1 MKKRN
6 YKRIGAMAMAAVMAV
21 SMVPTSVW
29 AAGPLVKVATDSS
42 AQMSS
47 DPEAVYVNNYSGSV
61 RSENFNDNWK
71 FYLGDASGAE
81 EPGFND
87 SSWTQVNLPH
97 DYSIEQD
104 YTTSGE
110 AESGYLPGGTGWY
123 RKNFTIDS
131 SAAGKEIRIDFGGVY
146 MNSTVWVNGHEVGSH
161 PYGYTPF
168 SFDISDYVN
177 YGGDNV
183 ITVKVNHQ
191 TPSSRWYSGS
201 GIYRSVDLTITDPV
215 HVDLNGTKIE
225 TPNLEEEAG
234 GTVNTDISTTI
245 ANDSAE
251 AQSVTLTHTVF
262 PKDGDVEDSIG
273 TVTTE
278 AVEVAA
284 GASAD
289 IDATVQVNAPELWST
304 DNPALYTVR
313 TEVKVG
319 DTVVDTY
326 DTEYGFRYFNFDSN
340 TGFSLNGE
348 NMKLKGVCMH
358 HDQGALGA
366 EAWADA
372 ISRQVRILK
381 EMGCNSIRVT
391 HNPAADELIE
401 ACNEQGILVVEEAFD
416 GWMYPKNGN
425 SNDYSGWFNQ
435 TIGADNTILGAEE
448 GMTWAQF
455 DLTAMIKRGQNAP
468 SIIMWS
474 LGNEV
479 QEGTAYGLGQAY
491 ADAQSKLIAWAQAL
505 DSTRLVTRGDNNVK
519 GSTSGTA
526 YNIMDSLAQAGGAVG
541 LNYTNGAQYDTQHSA
556 SPDWLIY
563 GSETA
568 SSVNSRGIYDRL
580 GSGGASQTSDKN
592 LTSYDNSAVG
602 WGALA
607 SSAWYDVIQRD
618 FVAGEY
624 VWTGF
629 DYIGEPTPW
638 NGTGTGAVSSWPSP
652 KNSYFGI
659 VDTAGLPKDS
669 YYFYQSQWNDDVDT
683 LHILPAWNED
693 VVATNGSGEVPV
705 VVYTDAAKVK
715 LTLTTADGE
724 VKDLGT
730 KEFTTKTTNAGYT
743 YQIYEGEG
751 ANGTAHKNLY
761 LTWNVP
767 FEEGTISAEAW
778 DAEGNKIDLD
788 QVEGRTS
795 VTTTGDEAKLDAEAD
810 RTEIAADGTELSYIT
825 VSVEDENG
833 EIVPDASNNVKF
845 TVEGEGTL
853 VGVDNGEQAD
863 HQSYQDDNRDAFSGQ
878 LVAIVQSTKN
888 AGEIKVTASSDGLE
902 PAVVTINTTPVEE
915 ETGETSLSYYM
926 MSRNYYVKTG
936 NMPQLA
942 DTVKAVYSDGSEKDM
957 TVTWDDIADEQI
969 TQTGTF
975 SVAGVTE
982 AGDTVSVTVNMID
995 QVAALLNYS
1004 TTVPAGTKP
1013 VLPESR
1019 PAVLQNGEVISAS
1032 FPVEWGEPEGSYD
1045 EEGAVTVTGTA
1056 NVLGQEMTVSA
1067 VVRVQEQQVTIGDN
1081 VAGSANL
1088 SQDIEEQ
1095 YQSDTLSAII
1105 DGQTA
1110 ISANTSGGPNPTA
1123 WSNWNSTNKNNDTD
1137 AEITFRYDTQQR
1149 IGQIVV
1155 YFAKDNSGLRFPNPG
1170 TTEIYISET
1179 GEDGSWTE
1187 VETKE
1192 TIAES
1197 ENPERVKAYTYDFD
1211 PQTATYVKLRVV
1223 NPTGTD
1229 LSKPSVAIT
1238 EVELN
1243 EWTGSYTTNSTA
1255 VLQSLNVNG
1264 LEVSEADLASGT
1276 FNTEAILIDE
1286 IQYAG
1291 ADNAAVT
1298 YIPPYEN
1305 TAKLIVE
1312 SEDHS
1317 TRNTFTINLGAA
1329 ASTGDPEDASRDYDY
1344 KKTTATAASEYA
1356 ATGTEGPASY
1366 AVDNNTGTWWHTD
1379 WSVTVPMS
1387 DFWIMLELE
1396 DETMLDALRYYGR
1409 DGSINGHVGDYKVE
1423 VSTDGE
1429 AWTTAC
1435 TGSWENVSGWQI
1447 AEFVQPM
1454 MAKYVRLTGL
1464 STYGDSGDNR
1474 FMSAA
1479 ELRVRMAEDTTDISS
1494 AEITVPEVKEA
1505 DVIDADHPVT
1515 LNADEITVTL
1525 DGAELRY
1532 GVDYIV
1538 SYENNTAEG
1547 TATAI
1552 VTGLSQYG
1560 YSGSVSAE
1568 FEIRVSG
1575 GTEVTATGVDVKT
1588 APAKNTYTEGEKLDP
1603 SGLVLTVSYSDG
1615 STADVAYSDETAGDF
1630 TFSPDLDTELAA
1642 GNVTVTVGYAGFETM
1657 FDVRVDE
1664 KEPVD
1669 PEPGTEVSTAVLEY
1683 AIELAEGVNT
1693 DGVVDAVKEYFDN
1706 SLQTAKDLLA
1716 KVQAGDSSV
1725 TQSDVNTAWGNLLYA
1740 MQFMEFKKGDKT
1752 DLEKVIALADEM
1764 NSSIDDYLD
1773 AGKEAFTTALAEAK
1787 DVYNDGNA
1795 MQDEVNTAWMN
1806 LLEAMTKMMLK
1817 PSKELLDDLIA
1828 QAESLNAA
1836 DYEAESFS
1844 VLTAALASAKA
1855 VSADENATQ
1864 DAIDASASDLQ
1875 DAIAKLT
1882 TAGGGTA
1889 AGGDDQQSGAS
1900 GDNGQAAAGDDGKD
1914 GAVGDGQGQIVA
1926 GSSQTQSGSS
1936 AQGSTSVSKQAGT
1949 KATKTGD
1956 TSTVFPFAAAATVA
1970 AAAAVVTVLRKKED
1984 K

>member
-6 YKRIGAMAMAAVMAV
+6 LRGVGAMAMAAVLTLG
-21 SMVPTSVW
+21 MVPGTVY
-29 AAGPLVKVATDSS
+29 AAGPQVRVASDSDV
-42 AQMSS
+42 QMSS
-47 DPEAVYVNNYSGSV
+47 DPEAVYVNSYSGTE

-87 SSWTQVNLPH
+87 SSWEQVNLPH
-97 DYSIEQD
+97 DYSIEQE
-104 YTTSGE
+104 YSRSGE
-110 AESGYLPGGTGWY
+110 AESGYLLGGTGWY
-123 RKNFTIDS
+123 RKNFTIGS
-131 SAAGKEIRIDFGGVY
+131 SAEGKRIRIDFGGVY
-146 MNSTVWVNGHEVGSH
+146 MDSTIWVNGHEVGSH

-168 SFDISDYVN
+168 SFDITDYVN

-201 GIYRSVDLTITDPV
+201 GIYRSVDLTITDSV
-215 HVDLNGTKIE
+215 HVDLYGTKVE
-225 TPNLEEEAG
+225 TPNLESEAG
-234 GTVNTDISTTI
+234 GTVSTNVSATVV
-245 ANDSAE
+245 NDSAE

-262 PKDGDVEDSIG
+262 PKDGDAEDSIG

-284 GASAD
+284 GASAE
-289 IDATVQVNAPELWST
+289 IDATVPADNPQLWST
-304 DNPALYTVR
+304 DSPALYTVR

-326 DTEYGFRYFNFDSN
+326 DTEYGYRYFKIDTN

-372 ISRQVRILK
+372 INRQVKILK

-401 ACNEQGILVVEEAFD
+401 ACNEQGILVIDEAFD

-425 SNDYSGWFNQ
+425 SNDYSVWFNQ
-435 TIGADNTILGAEE
+435 TIDDGNEIIGAES

-479 QEGTAYGLGQAY
+479 QEGTAYGLNQTY
-491 ADAQSKLIAWAQAL
+491 ADAQSKLIAWAQEL

-519 GSTSGTA
+519 GNTSGTA
-526 YNIMDSLAQAGGAVG
+526 YNIMDSLAQSGGAVG
-541 LNYTNGAQYDTQHSA
+541 LNYTNGGQYDAQHEA
-556 SPDWLIY
+556 SPDWPIY

-580 GSGGASQTSDKN
+580 GNGGASQTADKY

-638 NGTGTGAVSSWPSP
+638 NGTSAGAVSSWPSP

-659 VDTAGLPKDS
+659 IDTAGLPKDS

-693 VVATNGSGEVPV
+693 VVTTNGSGEVPV

-730 KEFTTKTTNAGYT
+730 KEFTTKTTEAGYT

-751 ANGTAHKNLY
+751 ANATEHKNLY

-778 DAEGNKIDLD
+778 DAEGNEIDLD
-788 QVEGRTS
+788 QAEGRTY

-833 EIVPDASNNVKF
+833 EIVPDAANNVKF

-888 AGEIKVTASSDGLE
+888 AGEIKVTASADGLD
-902 PAVVTINTTPVEE
+902 PAVVTINTTPVEDE
-915 ETGETSLSYYM
+915 SGETSLSYYM
-926 MSRNYYVKTG
+926 MSRNFYVKTG
-936 NMPQLA
+936 NMPQLPE
-942 DTVKAVYSDGSEKDM
+942 TVTAVYSDNSEADM
-957 TVTWDDIADEQI
+957 AVTWNEISEEQI
-969 TQTGTF
+969 AQTGTF

-982 AGDTVSVTVNMID
+982 AGDVVSVTVNMID
-995 QVAALLNYS
+995 QVAALLNYT
-1004 TTVPAGTKP
+1004 TTVPVGTEP

-1032 FPVEWGEPEGSYD
+1032 FPVEWGEPDGSYD
-1045 EEGAVTVTGTA
+1045 EVGPVTVTGTA

-1067 VVRVQEQQVTIGDN
+1067 VVRVQEQQVTIGDS
-1081 VAGSANL
+1081 VTGAANL
-1088 SQDIEEQ
+1088 SQDIEAGF
-1095 YQSDTLSAII
+1095 QSDTLEAIK
-1105 DGQTA
+1105 DGNTA
-1110 ISANTSGGPNPTA
+1110 ISDNTSGGANPTA
-1123 WSNWNSTNKNNDTD
+1123 WSNWSNTNNNNDND

-1155 YFAKDNSGLRFPNPG
+1155 YFARDNSGLRFPNAG

-1179 GEDGSWTE
+1179 GEDNSWTK
-1187 VETKE
+1187 VEAEE

-1197 ENPERVKAYTYDFD
+1197 ENPARVKAYTYDFD
-1211 PQTATYVKLRVV
+1211 PQLATYVKLRVV

-1229 LSKPSVAIT
+1229 LAKPSVAIT
-1238 EVELN
+1238 EVALN
-1243 EWTGSYTTNSTA
+1243 EWNGSYTTNSSA
-1255 VLQSLNVNG
+1255 VLASLNVNG
-1264 LEVSEADLASGT
+1264 LEVGENDLAAGS
-1276 FNTEAILIDE
+1276 FDTEAVVIDE
-1286 IQYAG
+1286 IQYSG

-1305 TAKLIVE
+1305 AAKLIIE

-1317 TRNTFTINLGAA
+1317 TRNTFTINLGAEA
-1329 ASTGDPEDASRDYDY
+1329 ATGDAADDSRDYDY
-1344 KKTTATAASEYA
+1344 TKTTATAASEYP
-1356 ATGTEGPASY
+1356 GGGNEGPASY
-1366 AVDNNTGTWWHTD
+1366 AVDNNTGTWWHTN
-1379 WSVTVPMS
+1379 WNVTVPMS
-1387 DFWIMLELE
+1387 DFWITLELE

-1435 TGSWENVSGWQI
+1435 TGTWANEAGWQI
-1447 AEFVQPM
+1447 AVFEQPM
-1454 MAKYVRLTGL
+1454 AAKYVRLTGL
-1464 STYGDSGDNR
+1464 STFGDSGNNR

-1479 ELRVRMAEDTTDISS
+1479 ELRVRMAEATTDISN
-1494 AEITVPEVKEA
+1494 AEITVPEVKE
-1505 DVIDADHPVT
+1505 VDAVDEDHPVT

-1552 VTGLSQYG
+1552 VTGLGQYG
-1560 YSGSVSAE
+1560 YSGSASAE

-1575 GTEVTATGVDVKT
+1575 GTEVTATGIAVKT
-1588 APAKNTYTEGEKLDP
+1588 APAKNIYTEGETLDP

-1615 STADVAYSDETAGDF
+1615 SAEDVAYSDETADGF
-1630 TFSPDLDTELAA
+1630 TFTPGLDTALEA

-1657 FDVRVDE
+1657 FDIRVDE
-1664 KEPVD
+1664 KEPV
-1669 PEPGTEVSTAVLEY
+1669 EPSGDISTAVLEY
-1683 AIELAEGVNT
+1683 AIELAEGVST
-1693 DGVVDAVKEYFDN
+1693 DGVVDAVKENFEN
-1706 SLQTAKDLLA
+1706 ALQNAKDVLT
-1716 KVQAGDSSV
+1716 KVEAGDAAV
-1725 TQSDVNTAWGNLLYA
+1725 TQNEVDTAWKELIKA
-1740 MQFMEFKKGDKT
+1740 MQYMEFEKGDKT

-1764 NSSIDDYLD
+1764 NNNLDSYLD
-1773 AGKEAFTTALAEAK
+1773 AGKDAFTSALAAAK
-1787 DVYNDGNA
+1787 EVYADGNA
-1795 MQDEVNTAWMN
+1795 MQDEVDTAWKNLMN
-1806 LLEAMTKMMLK
+1806 AMAELRLA
-1817 PSKELLDDLIA
+1817 PSKELLEDLIS
-1828 QAESLNAA
+1828 QAEGLNEA

-1844 VLTAALASAKA
+1844 AMRSALADAKDVFA
-1855 VSADENATQ
+1855 NENATEEEVATSVAALEEALAQ
-1864 DAIDASASDLQ
+1864 
-1875 DAIAKLT
+1875 LT
-1882 TAGGGTA
+1882 PVST
-1889 AGGDDQQSGAS
+1889 S
-1900 GDNGQAAAGDDGKD
+1900 GDSGQAGTGNDVQADAGTG
-1914 GAVGDGQGQIVA
+1914 
-1926 GSSQTQSGSS
+1926 SQTSGSS
-1936 AQGSTSVSKQAGT
+1936 DSGNSSSNTSGS
-1949 KATKTGD
+1949 KAVKTGD
-1956 TSTVFPFAAAATVA
+1956 TANVLPFAAAAAIA
-1970 AAAAVVTVLRKKED
+1970 AGAAVIALKKKED

>member
-6 YKRIGAMAMAAVMAV
+6 LRGVGAMAMAAVLTLG
-21 SMVPTSVW
+21 MVPGTVY
-29 AAGPLVKVATDSS
+29 AAGPQVRVASDSDV
-42 AQMSS
+42 QMSS
-47 DPEAVYVNNYSGSV
+47 DPEAVYVNSYSGTE

-87 SSWTQVNLPH
+87 SSWDQVNLPH

-131 SAAGKEIRIDFGGVY
+131 SAEGKRIRIDFGGVY
-146 MNSTVWVNGHEVGSH
+146 MNSTVWVNGHEVGTH
-161 PYGYTPF
+161 PYGYTAF
-168 SFDISDYVN
+168 SYDITDYIN

-183 ITVKVNHQ
+183 ITVKVDHQ

-201 GIYRSVDLTITDPV
+201 GIYRSVDLTIMDSV

-225 TPNLEEEAG
+225 TPNLETEAG
-234 GTVNTDISTTI
+234 GTVSTNVSTTVV
-245 ANDSAE
+245 NDSAE
-251 AQSVTLTHTVF
+251 AQNVTLTHTVF
-262 PKDGDVEDSIG
+262 PKDGDAEDSIG

-284 GASAD
+284 GASAE
-289 IDATVQVNAPELWST
+289 IDATVPADNPQLWST
-304 DNPALYTVR
+304 DSPALYTVR

-326 DTEYGFRYFNFDSN
+326 DTEYGYRYFKIDTN

-372 ISRQVRILK
+372 INRQVKILK

-401 ACNEQGILVVEEAFD
+401 ACNEQGILVIDEAFD

-425 SNDYSGWFNQ
+425 SNDYSVWFNQ
-435 TIGADNTILGAEE
+435 TIDDGNEIIGAES

-479 QEGTAYGLGQAY
+479 QEGTAYGLNQTY
-491 ADAQSKLIAWAQAL
+491 ADAQSKLIAWAQEL

-519 GSTSGTA
+519 GNTSGTA
-526 YNIMDSLAQAGGAVG
+526 YNIMDSLAQSGGAVG
-541 LNYTNGAQYDTQHSA
+541 LNYTNGGQYDAQHEA
-556 SPDWLIY
+556 SPDWPIY

-580 GSGGASQTSDKN
+580 GNGGASQTADKY

-638 NGTGTGAVSSWPSP
+638 NGTSAGAVSSWPSP

-659 VDTAGLPKDS
+659 IDTAGLPKDS

-693 VVATNGSGEVPV
+693 VVTTNGSGEVPV

-730 KEFTTKTTNAGYT
+730 KEFTTKTTEAGYT

-751 ANGTAHKNLY
+751 ANATEHKNLY

-778 DAEGNKIDLD
+778 DAEGNEIDLD
-788 QVEGRTS
+788 QAEGRTY

-833 EIVPDASNNVKF
+833 EIVPDAANNVKF

-888 AGEIKVTASSDGLE
+888 AGEIKVTASADGLD
-902 PAVVTINTTPVEE
+902 PAVVTINTTPVEDE
-915 ETGETSLSYYM
+915 SGETSLSYYM
-926 MSRNYYVKTG
+926 MSRNFYVKTG
-936 NMPQLA
+936 NMPQLPE
-942 DTVKAVYSDGSEKDM
+942 TVTAVYSDNSEADM
-957 TVTWDDIADEQI
+957 AVTWNEISEEQI
-969 TQTGTF
+969 AQTGTF

-982 AGDTVSVTVNMID
+982 AGDVVSVTVNMID
-995 QVAALLNYS
+995 QVAALLNYT
-1004 TTVPAGTKP
+1004 TTVPVGTEP

-1032 FPVEWGEPEGSYD
+1032 FPVEWGEPDGSYD
-1045 EEGAVTVTGTA
+1045 EVGPVTVTGTA

-1067 VVRVQEQQVTIGDN
+1067 VVRVQEQQVTIGDS
-1081 VAGSANL
+1081 VTGAANL
-1088 SQDIEEQ
+1088 SQDIEAGF
-1095 YQSDTLSAII
+1095 QSDTLEAIK
-1105 DGQTA
+1105 DGNTA
-1110 ISANTSGGPNPTA
+1110 ISDNTSGGANPTA
-1123 WSNWNSTNKNNDTD
+1123 WSNWSNTNNNNDND

-1155 YFAKDNSGLRFPNPG
+1155 YFARDNSGLRFPNAG

-1179 GEDGSWTE
+1179 GEDNSWTK
-1187 VETKE
+1187 VEAEE

-1197 ENPERVKAYTYDFD
+1197 ENPARVKAYTYDFD
-1211 PQTATYVKLRVV
+1211 PQLATYVKLRVV

-1229 LSKPSVAIT
+1229 LAKPSVAIT
-1238 EVELN
+1238 EVALN
-1243 EWTGSYTTNSTA
+1243 EWNGSYTTNSSA
-1255 VLQSLNVNG
+1255 VLASLNVNG
-1264 LEVSEADLASGT
+1264 LEVGENDLAAGS
-1276 FNTEAILIDE
+1276 FDTEAVVIDE
-1286 IQYAG
+1286 IQYSG

-1305 TAKLIVE
+1305 AAKLIIE

-1317 TRNTFTINLGAA
+1317 TRNTFTINLGAEA
-1329 ASTGDPEDASRDYDY
+1329 ATGDAADDSRDYDY
-1344 KKTTATAASEYA
+1344 TKTTATAASEYP
-1356 ATGTEGPASY
+1356 GGGNEGPASY
-1366 AVDNNTGTWWHTD
+1366 AVDNNTGTWWHTN
-1379 WSVTVPMS
+1379 WNVTVPMS
-1387 DFWIMLELE
+1387 DFWITLELE

-1435 TGSWENVSGWQI
+1435 TGTWANEAGWQI
-1447 AEFVQPM
+1447 AVFEQPM
-1454 MAKYVRLTGL
+1454 AAKYVRLTGL
-1464 STYGDSGDNR
+1464 STFGDSGNNR

-1479 ELRVRMAEDTTDISS
+1479 ELRVRMAEATTDISN
-1494 AEITVPEVKEA
+1494 AEITVPEVKE
-1505 DVIDADHPVT
+1505 VDAVDEDHPVT

-1552 VTGLSQYG
+1552 VTGLGQYG
-1560 YSGSVSAE
+1560 YSGSASAE

-1575 GTEVTATGVDVKT
+1575 GTEVTATGIAVKT
-1588 APAKNTYTEGEKLDP
+1588 APAKNIYTEGETLDP

-1615 STADVAYSDETAGDF
+1615 SAEDVAYSDETADGF
-1630 TFSPDLDTELAA
+1630 TFTPGLDTALEA

-1657 FDVRVDE
+1657 FDIRVDE
-1664 KEPVD
+1664 KEPV
-1669 PEPGTEVSTAVLEY
+1669 EPSGDISTAVLEY
-1683 AIELAEGVNT
+1683 AIELAEGVST
-1693 DGVVDAVKEYFDN
+1693 DGVVDAVKENFEN
-1706 SLQTAKDLLA
+1706 ALQNAKDVLT
-1716 KVQAGDSSV
+1716 KVEAGDAAV
-1725 TQSDVNTAWGNLLYA
+1725 TQNEVDTAWKELIKA
-1740 MQFMEFKKGDKT
+1740 MQYMEFEKGDKT

-1764 NSSIDDYLD
+1764 NNNLDSYLD
-1773 AGKEAFTTALAEAK
+1773 AGKDAFTSALAAAK
-1787 DVYNDGNA
+1787 EVYADGNA
-1795 MQDEVNTAWMN
+1795 MQDEVDTAWKNLMN
-1806 LLEAMTKMMLK
+1806 AMAELRLA
-1817 PSKELLDDLIA
+1817 PSKELLEDLIS
-1828 QAESLNAA
+1828 QAEGLNEA

-1844 VLTAALASAKA
+1844 AMRSALADAKDVFA
-1855 VSADENATQ
+1855 NENATEEEVATSVAALEEALAQ
-1864 DAIDASASDLQ
+1864 
-1875 DAIAKLT
+1875 LT
-1882 TAGGGTA
+1882 PVST
-1889 AGGDDQQSGAS
+1889 S
-1900 GDNGQAAAGDDGKD
+1900 GDSGQAGTGNDVQADAGTG
-1914 GAVGDGQGQIVA
+1914 
-1926 GSSQTQSGSS
+1926 SQTSGSS
-1936 AQGSTSVSKQAGT
+1936 DSGNSSSNTSGS
-1949 KATKTGD
+1949 KAVKTGD
-1956 TSTVFPFAAAATVA
+1956 TANVLPFAAAAAIA
-1970 AAAAVVTVLRKKED
+1970 AGAAVIALKKKED

>member
-6 YKRIGAMAMAAVMAV
+6 LRGVGAMAMAAVLTLG
-21 SMVPTSVW
+21 MVPGTVY
-29 AAGPLVKVATDSS
+29 AAGPQVRVASDSDV
-42 AQMSS
+42 QMSS
-47 DPEAVYVNNYSGSV
+47 DPEAVYVNSYSGSE

-87 SSWTQVNLPH
+87 SSWDQVNLPH

-131 SAAGKEIRIDFGGVY
+131 SAEGKRIRIDFGGVY
-146 MNSTVWVNGHEVGSH
+146 MNSTVWVNGHEVGTH
-161 PYGYTPF
+161 PYGYTAF
-168 SFDISDYVN
+168 SYDITDYIN

-183 ITVKVNHQ
+183 ITVKVDHQ

-201 GIYRSVDLTITDPV
+201 GIYRSVDLTIMDSV

-225 TPNLEEEAG
+225 TPNLETEAG
-234 GTVNTDISTTI
+234 GTVSTNVSTTVV
-245 ANDSAE
+245 NDSAE
-251 AQSVTLTHTVF
+251 AQNVTLTHTVF
-262 PKDGDVEDSIG
+262 PKDGDAEDSIG

-284 GASAD
+284 GASAE
-289 IDATVQVNAPELWST
+289 IDATVPADNPQLWST
-304 DNPALYTVR
+304 DSPALYTVR

-326 DTEYGFRYFNFDSN
+326 DTEYGYRYFKIDTN

-372 ISRQVRILK
+372 INRQVKILK

-401 ACNEQGILVVEEAFD
+401 ACNEQGILVIDEAFD

-425 SNDYSGWFNQ
+425 SNDYSVWFNQ
-435 TIGADNTILGAEE
+435 TIDDGNEIIGAES

-479 QEGTAYGLGQAY
+479 QEGTAYGLNQTY
-491 ADAQSKLIAWAQAL
+491 ADAQSKLIAWAQEL

-519 GSTSGTA
+519 GNTSGTA
-526 YNIMDSLAQAGGAVG
+526 YNIMDSLAQSGGAVG
-541 LNYTNGAQYDTQHSA
+541 LNYTNGGQYDAQHEA
-556 SPDWLIY
+556 SPDWPIY

-580 GSGGASQTSDKN
+580 GNGGASQTADKY

-638 NGTGTGAVSSWPSP
+638 NGTSAGAVSSWPSP

-659 VDTAGLPKDS
+659 IDTAGLPKDS

-693 VVATNGSGEVPV
+693 VVTTNGSGEVPV

-730 KEFTTKTTNAGYT
+730 KEFTTKTTEAGYT

-751 ANGTAHKNLY
+751 ANATEHKNLY

-778 DAEGNKIDLD
+778 DAEGNEIDLD
-788 QVEGRTS
+788 QAEGRTY

-833 EIVPDASNNVKF
+833 EIVPDAANNVKF

-888 AGEIKVTASSDGLE
+888 AGEIKVTASADGLD
-902 PAVVTINTTPVEE
+902 PAVVTINTTPVEDE
-915 ETGETSLSYYM
+915 SGETSLSYYM
-926 MSRNYYVKTG
+926 MSRNFYVKTG
-936 NMPQLA
+936 NMPQLPE
-942 DTVKAVYSDGSEKDM
+942 TVTAVYSDNSEADM
-957 TVTWDDIADEQI
+957 AVTWNEISEEQI
-969 TQTGTF
+969 AQTGTF

-982 AGDTVSVTVNMID
+982 AGDVVSVTVNMID
-995 QVAALLNYS
+995 QVAALLNYT
-1004 TTVPAGTKP
+1004 TTVPVGTEP

-1032 FPVEWGEPEGSYD
+1032 FPVEWGEPDGSYD
-1045 EEGAVTVTGTA
+1045 EVGPVTVTGTA

-1067 VVRVQEQQVTIGDN
+1067 VVRVQEQQVTIGDS
-1081 VAGSANL
+1081 VTGAANL
-1088 SQDIEEQ
+1088 SQDIEAGF
-1095 YQSDTLSAII
+1095 QSDTLEAIK
-1105 DGQTA
+1105 DGNTA
-1110 ISANTSGGPNPTA
+1110 ISDNTSGGANPTA
-1123 WSNWNSTNKNNDTD
+1123 WSNWSNTNNNNDND

-1155 YFAKDNSGLRFPNPG
+1155 YFARDNSGLRFPNAG

-1179 GEDGSWTE
+1179 GEDNSWTK
-1187 VETKE
+1187 VEAEE

-1197 ENPERVKAYTYDFD
+1197 ENPARVKAYTYDFD
-1211 PQTATYVKLRVV
+1211 PQLATYVKLRVV

-1229 LSKPSVAIT
+1229 LAKPSVAIT
-1238 EVELN
+1238 EVALN
-1243 EWTGSYTTNSTA
+1243 EWNGSYTTNSSA
-1255 VLQSLNVNG
+1255 VLASLNVNG
-1264 LEVSEADLASGT
+1264 LEVGENDLAAGS
-1276 FNTEAILIDE
+1276 FDTEAVVIDE
-1286 IQYAG
+1286 IQYSG

-1305 TAKLIVE
+1305 AAKLIIE

-1317 TRNTFTINLGAA
+1317 TRNTFTINLGAEA
-1329 ASTGDPEDASRDYDY
+1329 ATGDAADDSRDYDY
-1344 KKTTATAASEYA
+1344 TKTTATAASEQPS
-1356 ATGTEGPASY
+1356 TGTEGPASF
-1366 AVDNNTGTWWHTD
+1366 AVDNNTGTWWHTN
-1379 WSVTVPMS
+1379 WNVTVPMS
-1387 DFWIMLELE
+1387 DFWITLELE

-1409 DGSINGHVGDYKVE
+1409 DGSPNGHVGDYKVE

-1435 TGSWENVSGWQI
+1435 TGTFENISGWQI
-1447 AEFVQPM
+1447 AVFDQPM

-1464 STYGDSGDNR
+1464 STFGDSGNNR

-1479 ELRVRMAEDTTDISS
+1479 ELRVRMAEATTDISN
-1494 AEITVPEVKEA
+1494 AEITVPEVKE
-1505 DVIDADHPVT
+1505 VDAVDEDHPVT
-1515 LNADEITVTL
+1515 LNADEITVSL

-1552 VTGLSQYG
+1552 VTGLGQYG
-1560 YSGSVSAE
+1560 YSGSASAE

-1575 GTEVTATGVDVKT
+1575 GTEVTATGIAVKA
-1588 APAKNTYTEGEKLDP
+1588 APAKNVYTEGETLDP

-1615 STADVAYSDETAGDF
+1615 SAEDVAYSDETADGF
-1630 TFSPDLDTELAA
+1630 TFTPGLDTALEA
-1642 GNVTVTVGYAGFETM
+1642 GNVTVAVGYAGFETM
-1657 FDVRVDE
+1657 FDIRVDE
-1664 KEPVD
+1664 KEPV
-1669 PEPGTEVSTAVLEY
+1669 EPSGDISTAVLEY
-1683 AIELAEGVNT
+1683 AIELAEGVST
-1693 DGVVDAVKEYFDN
+1693 DGVVDAVKENFEN
-1706 SLQTAKDLLA
+1706 ALQNAKDVLA
-1716 KVQAGDSSV
+1716 KVEAGDAAV
-1725 TQSDVNTAWGNLLYA
+1725 TQNEVDTAWKELIKA
-1740 MQFMEFKKGDKT
+1740 MQYMEFEKGDKT

-1764 NSSIDDYLD
+1764 NNNLDSYLD
-1773 AGKEAFTTALAEAK
+1773 AGKDAFTSALAAAK
-1787 DVYNDGNA
+1787 EVYADGNA
-1795 MQDEVNTAWMN
+1795 MQDEVDTAWKNLMN
-1806 LLEAMTKMMLK
+1806 AMAELRLA
-1817 PSKELLDDLIA
+1817 PSKELLEDLIS
-1828 QAESLNAA
+1828 QAEGLNEA

-1844 VLTAALASAKA
+1844 AMRSALADAKDVFA
-1855 VSADENATQ
+1855 NENATEEEVATSVVALEEALAQ
-1864 DAIDASASDLQ
+1864 
-1875 DAIAKLT
+1875 LT
-1882 TAGGGTA
+1882 PV
-1889 AGGDDQQSGAS
+1889 SAS
-1900 GDNGQAAAGDDGKD
+1900 GDSGQAGTGNDVQADAGTG
-1914 GAVGDGQGQIVA
+1914 
-1926 GSSQTQSGSS
+1926 SQTSGSS
-1936 AQGSTSVSKQAGT
+1936 DSGNSSSNTSGS
-1949 KATKTGD
+1949 KAVKTGD
-1956 TSTVFPFAAAATVA
+1956 TANVLPFAAAAAIA
-1970 AAAAVVTVLRKKED
+1970 AGAAVIALKKKED

>member
-6 YKRIGAMAMAAVMAV
+6 YKRIGAMAMAAVMTIG
-21 SMVPTSVW
+21 MVPTSVL
-29 AAGPLVKVATDSS
+29 AAGPLVKVASDSS
-42 AQMSS
+42 VQMSS
-47 DPEAVYVNNYSGSV
+47 DPEVVYVNNYSGSV
-61 RSENFNDNWK
+61 RSENFNENWK

-131 SAAGKEIRIDFGGVY
+131 SAEGKEIRIDFGGVY
-146 MNSTVWVNGHEVGSH
+146 MDSTVWVNGHEVGSH

-183 ITVKVNHQ
+183 ITVRVNHQ

-215 HVDLNGTKIE
+215 HVDLYGTKIE
-225 TPNLEEEAG
+225 TPNLEAEAG
-234 GTVNTDISTTI
+234 GTVNAEVSTTV
-245 ANDSAE
+245 ANDSEE
-251 AQSVTLTHTVF
+251 AQSVTLTYTVF

-289 IDATVQVNAPELWST
+289 IDATVQVDDPQLWST
-304 DNPALYTVR
+304 DDPALYTVR

-326 DTEYGFRYFNFDSN
+326 DTEYGFRYFSFDSD

-348 NMKLKGVCMH
+348 NMKLQGVCMH
-358 HDQGALGA
+358 HDQGSLGA
-366 EAWADA
+366 EAWESA
-372 ISRQVRILK
+372 INRQVKILK

-401 ACNEQGILVVEEAFD
+401 ACNEQGILVIDEGFD
-416 GWMYPKNGN
+416 GWAWAKNGN
-425 SNDYSGWFNQ
+425 SNDYARFFNQ
-435 TIGADNTILGAEE
+435 TIDASNGIIGGEE

-455 DLTAMIKRGQNAP
+455 DLSAMIKRGQNAP
-468 SIIMWS
+468 SVIMWS

-479 QEGTAYGLGQAY
+479 QEGAGSLNQQY
-491 ADAQSKLIAWAQAL
+491 ADIQDNLITWAQEI
-505 DSTRLVTRGDNNVK
+505 DTTRPLTRGCNVLK
-519 GSTSGTA
+519 GQTSGIATDMMA
-526 YNIMDSLAQAGGAVG
+526 SLSEAGGAVG
-541 LNYTNGAQYDTQHSA
+541 VNYNTGSQYDIQHSTH
-556 SPDWLIY
+556 PEWIIY

-568 SSVNSRGIYDRL
+568 SSINSRGVYDRL
-580 GSGGASQTSDKN
+580 GNGGTQTPSDLK
-592 LTSYDNSAVG
+592 LTSYDNSRVG

-607 SSAWYDVIQRD
+607 SSAWYEVIQRD

-638 NGTGTGAVSSWPSP
+638 NGTGSGAVSSWPSP

-659 VDTAGLPKDS
+659 VDTAGLPKDT

-683 LHILPAWNED
+683 FHILPAWNED
-693 VVATNGSGEVPV
+693 VVATNSDGTVPV
-705 VVYTDAAKVK
+705 VVYTDAA
-715 LTLTTADGE
+715 E
-724 VKDLGT
+724 VELFFTPAGSDEAQSLGT
-730 KEFTTKTTNAGYT
+730 KEFTQVTTDAGYT

-751 ANGTAHKNLY
+751 ASSEAHKNLY

-767 FEEGTISAEAW
+767 YADGTITAKAW
-778 DAEGNKIDLD
+778 DAEGQEIDLS
-788 QVEGRTS
+788 QAEGRTS
-795 VTTTGDEAKLDAEAD
+795 VTTTGDEESLDASVD
-810 RTEIAADGTELSYIT
+810 RAEIAADGAQLSYIT
-825 VSVEDENG
+825 VNVEDADGN
-833 EIVPDASNNVKF
+833 IVPDADDRVTF

-853 VGVDNGEQAD
+853 VGVDNGKQDD
-863 HQSYQDDNRDAFSGQ
+863 HQSYQDNNRQAFNGQ
-878 LVAIVQSTKN
+878 LVAIVQSTKT
-888 AGEIKVTASSDGLE
+888 AGEITVTASADGLE
-902 PAVVTINTTPVEE
+902 SSSVTITTTPVED
-915 ETGETSLSYYM
+915 TSGEVTLNYYL

-936 NMPQLA
+936 SMPQLA
-942 DTVKAVYSDGSEKDM
+942 ETVKAVYSDGSEEDM
-957 TVTWDDIADEQI
+957 AVTWDEITEEQI
-969 TQTGTF
+969 AQTGTF

-1004 TTVPAGTKP
+1004 TTVPVGTEP

-1032 FPVEWGEPEGSYD
+1032 FPVTWGEPEGSYD
-1045 EEGAVTVTGTA
+1045 EPGAVTVTGTA

-1081 VAGSANL
+1081 VAASAYL
-1088 SQDIEEQ
+1088 SQDVEEGF
-1095 YQSDTLSAII
+1095 QSDTLDAIK
-1105 DGQTA
+1105 DGSTA
-1110 ISANTSGGPNPTA
+1110 ISDNMSGGANPTA
-1123 WSNWNSTNKNNDTD
+1123 WSNWSNTNNNNDND

-1155 YFAKDNSGLRFPNPG
+1155 YFARDNSGLRFPNAG

-1179 GEDGSWTE
+1179 GEEGSWTK
-1187 VETKE
+1187 VEAEE

-1197 ENPERVKAYTYDFD
+1197 ENPTRVKAYTYDFD

-1229 LSKPSVAIT
+1229 LAKPSVAIT
-1238 EVELN
+1238 EVVIN
-1243 EWTGSYTTNSTA
+1243 EWTGAYTTNSTA
-1255 VLQSLNVNG
+1255 ALQSLSVNG
-1264 LEVSEADLASGT
+1264 LEVSEADLASGS
-1276 FNTEAILIDE
+1276 FDTEAILIDE

-1305 TAKLIVE
+1305 AARLIIE

-1317 TRNTFTINLGAA
+1317 TRNTFIINLGAS
-1329 ASTGDPEDASRDYDY
+1329 ASTGDPEDASRDYPVENM
-1344 KKTTATAASEYA
+1344 TATAGSEY
-1356 ATGTEGPASY
+1356 TGASSTDGPAGW
-1366 AVDNNTGTWWHTD
+1366 ALDGNTGTWWHTD
-1379 WSVTVPMS
+1379 WSGNHTS
-1387 DFWIMLELE
+1387 GIDERWI
-1396 DETMLDALRYYGR
+1396 TLDLGSVQKIDGYRYYARSGQSNGR
-1409 DGSINGHVGDYKVE
+1409 VGDYTIE
-1423 VSTDGE
+1423 VSTDGDI
-1429 AWTTAC
+1429 WTEVASGT
-1435 TGSWENVSGWQI
+1435 WENSVGWKL
-1447 AEFVQPM
+1447 AEFSPVD
-1454 MAKYVRLTGL
+1454 ARYVRLTGVT
-1464 STYGDSGDNR
+1464 TYGDGTQQNY
-1474 FMSAA
+1474 FMTAA
-1479 ELRVRMAEDTTDISS
+1479 EVRVRLAEDTTDISS

-1505 DVIDADHPVT
+1505 AVIDADHPVT

-1525 DGAELRY
+1525 DGEELRY
-1532 GVDYIV
+1532 GIDYIV

-1547 TATAI
+1547 TATAVI
-1552 VTGLSQYG
+1552 TGLSQYG
-1560 YSGSVSAE
+1560 YSGSASAE

-1575 GTEVTATGVDVKT
+1575 GTEVTATGIEVKT
-1588 APAKNTYTEGEKLDP
+1588 APSKNTYTEGEKLDP

-1630 TFSPDLDTELAA
+1630 TFTPDLDTELAA

-1657 FDVRVDE
+1657 FDIRVDE
-1664 KEPVD
+1664 KDPVD
-1669 PEPGTEVSTAVLEY
+1669 PEPGTDVSTAVLEY
-1683 AIELAEGVNT
+1683 AIGLAEEVNT
-1693 DGVVDAVKEYFDN
+1693 DGVVDAVKDYFDN
-1706 SLQTAKDLLA
+1706 ALQNAKDILA
-1716 KVQAGDSSV
+1716 RVQAGDDTV
-1725 TQSDVNTAWGNLLYA
+1725 TQSDVDTAWGNLLYA

-1764 NSSIDDYLD
+1764 NANLDGYLD
-1773 AGKEAFTTALAEAK
+1773 AGKDAFTTALAEAK

-1806 LLEAMTKMMLK
+1806 LLDAMSKLMLK
-1817 PSKELLDDLIA
+1817 PSKELLDDLIS
-1828 QAESLNAA
+1828 QAEGLNAA

-1864 DAIDASASDLQ
+1864 DEIDASAAELQ

-1882 TAGGGTA
+1882 PADSGTA
-1889 AGGDDQQSGAS
+1889 SGGDDQQSGAS
-1900 GDNGQAAAGDDGKD
+1900 DDSGQAAAGDDGKD
-1914 GAVGDGQGQIVA
+1914 GTVGDGQSQIVA
-1926 GSSQTQSGSS
+1926 GSGQTQSSGSS
-1936 AQGSTSVSKQAGT
+1936 SQSTASAGT

-1956 TSTVFPFAAAATVA
+1956 ASTVFPFAAAAAA
-1970 AAAAVVTVLRKKED
+1970 AAAAVVVVLRKKEE